1 MFMFCSFYTYDRKIT
16 LGSGLNPLQTIPI
29 VKFLSLRQY
38 VNTFLQMTRTRSV
51 FFWVGLLL
59 LTGLV
64 LLTLSVN
71 FDAQSMGQWFV
82 SLSKS
87 PLAIPATLLIY
98 TLTAFVSAPQ
108 WMLHG
113 ASVLAFGP
121 VFGAVIAWCA
131 TMISAS
137 FDFWLGRR
145 LGAKR
150 VQKLTGGLVG
160 KLLDV
165 VQNHGFWTSLIV
177 RIVPTGPFVVVNM
190 AAGVTRM
197 KFWSFFAGTAIGII
211 PKIATIAFFGE
222 GVGGA
227 INGRGPMYVG
237 VIIAIAILWIGI
249 IYFAGAKLKSKS
261 QSQATDNAKNQ
272 PRPEV

>member
-1 MFMFCSFYTYDRKIT
+1 M
-16 LGSGLNPLQTIPI
+16 
-29 VKFLSLRQY
+29 
-38 VNTFLQMTRTRSV
+38 NTFLQMIRTRSV

-59 LTGLV
+59 LIGLL

-82 SLSKS
+82 SFSKS
-87 PLAIPATLLIY
+87 PFAIPATLLIY

-121 VFGAVIAWCA
+121 VYGAIIAWCA

-145 LGAKR
+145 LGAER
-150 VQKLTGGLVG
+150 VQKLTGGLVR
-160 KLLDV
+160 KLLNI

-197 KFWSFFAGTAIGII
+197 KFWAFFTGTAIGII

-222 GVGGA
+222 GLGGA
-227 INGRGPMYVG
+227 INGRGPIYVG
-237 VIIAIAILWIGI
+237 VILAIALLWIGI

-261 QSQATDNAKNQ
+261 KSHVTGDAHDQQ
-272 PRPEV
+272 RPEA